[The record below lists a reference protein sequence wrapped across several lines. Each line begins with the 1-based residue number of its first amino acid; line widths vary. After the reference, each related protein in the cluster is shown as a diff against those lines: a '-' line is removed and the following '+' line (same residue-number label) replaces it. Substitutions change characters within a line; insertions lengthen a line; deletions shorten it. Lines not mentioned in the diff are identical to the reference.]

1 LERGKYEDVR
11 TGEVELD
18 RSQNGLTVVVIR
30 GEHDLNTASPLRTHL
45 ERLLTEGNPF
55 VVDLTEATFIDSSIL
70 GVILQARR
78 DAAEN
83 GVGFAVA
90 EGGGA
95 EAVRRVLDITGVR
108 EELPVHGTRE
118 EAASQAAGSG
128 SPT

>member
-1 LERGKYEDVR
+1 VR
-11 TGEVELD
+11 TGEVGLD
-18 RSQNGLTVVVIR
+18 RSENGLTVVLIR
-30 GEHDLNTASPLRTHL
+30 GEHDLNTAPALRTHL
-45 ERLLTEGNPF
+45 ERLLTEGSPF

-78 DAAEN
+78 DAAAS

-95 EAVRRVLDITGVR
+95 EAVRRVLDVTGVR
-108 EELPVHGTRE
+108 EELPVHGSRE